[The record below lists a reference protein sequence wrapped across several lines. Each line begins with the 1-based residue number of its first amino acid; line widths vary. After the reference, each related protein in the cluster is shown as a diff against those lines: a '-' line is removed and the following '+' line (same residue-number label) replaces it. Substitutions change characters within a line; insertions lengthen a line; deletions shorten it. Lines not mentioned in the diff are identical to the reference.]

1 MEKKILVSY
10 FSCSGVTKNVG
21 HRIASLIESDEYEI
35 KPKIPYTAA
44 DLNWMDKASRSSKE
58 NDNPASRP
66 EVKEKIDLSNYNT
79 VLIGYPIWW
88 GVPPRIINTFIEENN
103 LENKKIYLFATSG
116 GSNINTSVT
125 YLKREY
131 PNLNIISGKLLS
143 SYLDNEE
150 IQNWL
155 T

>member
-1 MEKKILVSY
+1 MIIQHLDQKLKK
-10 FSCSGVTKNVG
+10 K
-21 HRIASLIESDEYEI
+21 LI
-35 KPKIPYTAA
+35 
-44 DLNWMDKASRSSKE
+44 
-58 NDNPASRP
+58 
-66 EVKEKIDLSNYNT
+66 LSNYDK
-79 VLIGYPIWW
+79 VLIGYPVWW

-131 PNLNIISGKLLS
+131 PNLNIISGKVDIKL
-143 SYLDNEE
+143 LDNEE

-155 T
+155 A

>member
-1 MEKKILVSY
+1 MNKTIVCY
-10 FSCSGVTKNVG
+10 FSASGTTKNV
-21 HRIASLIESDEYEI
+21 AKSLANMINADLFEIEPAKSYSD
-35 KPKIPYTAA
+35 A
-44 DLNWMDKASRSSKE
+44 DLNWMDKTSRSSIE

-66 EVKEKIDLSNYNT
+66 EVKEKIDLSNYDK
-79 VLIGYPIWW
+79 VLIGYPVWW

-131 PNLNIISGKLLS
+131 PNLNIISGKLIS
-143 SYLDNEE
+143 SSLDNEE

-155 T
+155 A

>member
-1 MEKKILVSY
+1 MNKTIVCY
-10 FSCSGVTKNVG
+10 FSASGTTKNVARNLA
-21 HRIASLIESDEYEI
+21 HMINADLFEIEPVESYSD
-35 KPKIPYTAA
+35 A
-44 DLNWMDKASRSSKE
+44 DLNWMDKTSRSSIE

-125 YLKREY
+125 YLKRKY